1 VEREFAMIEFDKIEN
16 QILDL
21 QSHIREAE
29 KSIRHFQEAIKA
41 KTAKT
46 NVWHRQL
53 GILYEQK
60 RSLADELREKG
71 RMI

>member
-1 VEREFAMIEFDKIEN
+1 MTEDERIEN

-29 KSIRHFQEAIKA
+29 KSIRHFQNAIKA
-41 KTAKT
+41 KTVKT
-46 NVWHRQL
+46 NVLHREL
-53 GILYEQK
+53 GRLYEQK
-60 RSLADELREKG
+60 QSLADERREKG